1 MVSVTQ
7 DTFSGNREI
16 KENTPKFCK
25 LQFHFFCLGILTI
38 FKQLIMKCTHTLM
51 VSHLIT
57 PILVALEDAKTF
69 LGRMKENDEY
79 IASTFKPINE

>member
-1 MVSVTQ
+1 
-7 DTFSGNREI
+7 
-16 KENTPKFCK
+16 
-25 LQFHFFCLGILTI
+25 
-38 FKQLIMKCTHTLM
+38 M

-79 IASTFKPINE
+79 IASTFKPVNE